1 MAKCPVCGASLDWR
15 DLIEQMLTLE
25 NAEDIFKDREEFL
38 GKLKEFTFKC
48 PVCGEEF
55 LGKYLPMDEA
65 EKVFELLND
74 FKGSIDWDN
83 RKVRIRLN
91 QLLALDKM
99 LEEWD
104 RRVKNVGHK

>member
-1 MAKCPVCGASLDWR
+1 MAKCPVCGSPLDWR
-15 DLIEQMLTLE
+15 ELIDQMLTLE
-25 NAEDIFKDREEFL
+25 NFSELLKNKNEFINAL
-38 GKLKEFTFKC
+38 ENFAFKC
-48 PVCGEEF
+48 PRCGEEF
-55 LGKYLPMDEA
+55 YGKFLPRDEA

-74 FKGSIDWDN
+74 FKGSIDWEN

-104 RRVKNVGHK
+104 KRVKERKL